1 MFCNFTLD
9 IYNNFS
15 GKIYLV
21 VLGLAIVSWQSCT
34 KGNRPEDVV
43 TWSSADDHGS
53 GLRNGKSW
61 SGKVGMAVK
70 DNTLTLSV
78 VKRDADSVVREIILA
93 NFIALKSG
101 PQKLG
106 QAWSPER
113 KIYSEYWLG
122 YDDEFNT
129 YNIDSTQLNEIEL
142 KTYDLQEGI
151 IKATLNAT
159 YIFYYPLDQL
169 WDTVQFKNLEITYRR

>member
-1 MFCNFTLD
+1 MRFSNSIFIVTL
-9 IYNNFS
+9 FA
-15 GKIYLV
+15 LV
-21 VLGLAIVSWQSCT
+21 LAIIGWQSCT

-43 TWSSADDHGS
+43 TWTTEDDQAS

-61 SGKVGMAVK
+61 SGEVTMAVK
-70 DNTLTLSV
+70 DNTMTLSV

-106 QAWSPER
+106 QEWSPER

-142 KTYDLQEGI
+142 KNYDLQEGI
-151 IKATLNAT
+151 IKAKLNAT

-169 WDTVQFKNLEITYRR
+169 WDTVQFKNVEITYRR